1 MNGLRNYYEED
12 QMFTR
17 IVVPLDK
24 ADPASAALS
33 TARALAARTGAAL
46 ALLHVIN
53 HRYPSTDLADEQRQ
67 IARRWLREEAGALP
81 HDAAAPAII
90 AIRDG
95 NPAEEIRIY
104 ADEIEADLICMAT
117 HARAGIGRI
126 VLGSVAERVVQDAHL
141 PVLLVRQEVATP
153 DIPLGAPVVVPLDG
167 SPRSEAA
174 LPYAVAL
181 AKRLGAP
188 LTLVRVW
195 DVITP
200 TIVGPYAMPMD
211 PQTFEE
217 VEEATE
223 GAAIAY
229 LTNVAARLA
238 SDIAAR
244 TVSLHGN
251 AAEQLAV
258 YLHKERPGFVV
269 MGTHGRGGVPRWVL
283 GSVAM
288 ELVRAT
294 VGPVLLIGDACAR
307 ATEQAT
313 ALAEHAGAH

>member
-1 MNGLRNYYEED
+1 
-12 QMFTR
+12 MFTR
-17 IVVPLDK
+17 IVVPLEK

-33 TARALAARTGAAL
+33 TARALAARTGATL
-46 ALLHVIN
+46 ALLHVID
-53 HRYPSTDLADEQRQ
+53 HRYPSTDLADAQRQ
-67 IARRWLREEAGALP
+67 IARQWLREEA
-81 HDAAAPAII
+81 DAFLQGPPAPAII

-104 ADEIEADLICMAT
+104 ADEIEADFICMAT

-141 PVLLVRQEVATP
+141 PVLLVRQEVMMP
-153 DIPLGAPVVVPLDG
+153 DIPLGASVIVPLDG

-195 DVITP
+195 DATTP
-200 TIVGPYAMPMD
+200 IIVGPYALPMD
-211 PQTFEE
+211 QQLFEE
-217 VEEATE
+217 MEEATE
-223 GAAIAY
+223 ESVATY
-229 LTNVAARLA
+229 LAHVVARLA
-238 SDIAAR
+238 GEITAR
-244 TVSLHGN
+244 TVSLRGN
-251 AAEQLAV
+251 AAEQLAG
-258 YLHKERPGFVV
+258 YLRKERSGLVV

-288 ELVRAT
+288 ELVRAAIS
-294 VGPVLLIGDACAR
+294 PVVLIGDGCAR
-307 ATEQAT
+307 ATEQAA
-313 ALAEHAGAH
+313 ALAGTHEPRMLSGGGRL